1 MKKTSF
7 MLIIALA
14 IALLTGCSA
23 NFNSVQPI
31 GIKNL
36 ELEPL
41 KSSEYEIIKD
51 VTGSA
56 TVKTFLIFRV
66 EGENNFGFLA
76 SNLSMKSGVDLAKGN
91 AIYNAI
97 NNNDDIDALLCPKF
111 TKKYSGI
118 PFLYTETTV
127 TVKGKGIKIK

>member
-1 MKKTSF
+1 MKKTNL
-7 MLIIALA
+7 MLLLALA

-23 NFNSVQPI
+23 KFNSVQPV
-31 GIKNL
+31 GIRNI

-41 KSSEYEIIKD
+41 KSSEYEIVKN
-51 VTGSA
+51 VTGKA
-56 TVKTFLIFRV
+56 TVKTFLIFRI
-66 EGENNFGFLA
+66 EGENKSGFLA
-76 SNLSMKSGVDLAKGN
+76 SNLKFESDIDLAKGN

-111 TKKYSGI
+111 TKISSGI
-118 PFLYTETTV
+118 PFLYTVTTV